1 MMVLCIVLV
10 TARAAVKFDTS
21 MPPPDKP
28 STFHAEDVED
38 TEVKGS
44 FKRRDLNVKVSVQ
57 IVKSSQTKITKPK
70 LLLPR

>member
-1 MMVLCIVLV
+1 MSILMA
-10 TARAAVKFDTS
+10 ARAAVKFNIMVPS
-21 MPPPDKP
+21 PDKP
-28 STFHAEDVED
+28 STFHAEGTED

-44 FKRRDLNVKVSVQ
+44 FKRRDLNVKVSGQ